1 MVVLGDFFPFG
12 RNSILVSG
20 VTEPAHTPSCSLSA
34 VVQMQ
39 NVSQRFICFES
50 FLPHLWCRVGG
61 MWGKVWEV
69 GSLKGSLWRLQ
80 PCTGPLPHKQSVL
93 QRSAAINW
101 ADRLCLP
108 TMTASTPQRSWAQ
121 IKPASLK
128 MLLGNIFIAV
138 KRKSLLRFL
147 SLHPHRVC
155 WCLFSWCCCFDGCFL
170 LQFSRHQDPLCVF
183 KAGRGEGFNPPVSR

>member
-39 NVSQRFICFES
+39 TVSQRFICFES
-50 FLPHLWCRVGG
+50 FLPHLLVPFRRTVGEG
-61 MWGKVWEV
+61 VRGW
-69 GSLKGSLWRLQ
+69 SLKGILWRLQ

-101 ADRLCLP
+101 ADCLCLP
-108 TMTASTPQRSWAQ
+108 TMTASTPQRSRAQ
-121 IKPASLK
+121 IKPVSLK
-128 MLLGNIFIAV
+128 MLLWNIFIAV
-138 KRKSLLRFL
+138 KQKSLLRFL
-147 SLHPHRVC
+147 SLHLHHIC
-155 WCLFSWCCCFDGCFL
+155 WCLLSWCCCSDGCFL
-170 LQFSRHQDPLCVF
+170 SQFGRHQDPLCVF